1 MIANAPRGVH
11 ASRNLELQQWLAHLW
26 REVICLPVQQR
37 HALLLNLREEGGGSA
52 LMFAPLSG
60 VASVR
65 DIAELL
71 QMPDTELAV
80 LWKDLP
86 LDDLTIAGRLGVT
99 RQQVINLRK
108 SARARL
114 TRRMAESDHGW

>member
-1 MIANAPRGVH
+1 VP
-11 ASRNLELQQWLAHLW
+11 
-26 REVICLPVQQR
+26 QR

-52 LMFAPLSG
+52 LMLVPLSG
-60 VASVR
+60 VASIR
-65 DIAELL
+65 DIADLL
-71 QMPDTELAV
+71 QMPGAELAS
-80 LWKDLP
+80 LWKQMP
-86 LDDLTIAGRLGVT
+86 LDDLTIAARLGVT